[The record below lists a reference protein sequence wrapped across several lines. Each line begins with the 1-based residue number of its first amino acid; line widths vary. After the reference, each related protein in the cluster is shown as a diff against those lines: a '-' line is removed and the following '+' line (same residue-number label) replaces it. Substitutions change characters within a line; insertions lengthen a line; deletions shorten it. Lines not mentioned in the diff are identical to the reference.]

1 MLSLNILLISYLLVV
16 LLFLV
21 FTFFN
26 LYHMWRFG
34 IGETTNFFMIFL
46 YIASL
51 LVLAFFSVLYILKI
65 DWSLPLF

>member
-1 MLSLNILLISYLLVV
+1 MLSLNILLIIYLAVV
-16 LLFLV
+16 LLFLI

-34 IGETTNFFMIFL
+34 VLEETNFIMIFL

-65 DWSLPLF
+65 DWSGFLF